1 MGATMGPGITM
12 EKPMNRQQLEQRR
25 DELRRRLESVR
36 RDLGSALDRDLEEQ
50 SQQLENRDTLL
61 EIARVTEQ
69 ELRDVEV
76 QLREL
81 GES

>member
-1 MGATMGPGITM
+1 
-12 EKPMNRQQLEQRR
+12 MNRQQLEQRR